1 MHKIIAF
8 IGLLIL
14 AILLPQFSSA
24 YVLGI
29 LVLAGVYVIL
39 VLGLNV
45 CLGFAGQI
53 SAAQA
58 AFWGIGAYTSA
69 IINMRLGLSFWVG
82 FPLAIVITGL
92 VGLGLAIPTIKLKGF
107 YLAMAT
113 IGFQQICFLVFVNWR
128 PVTMGV
134 DGIPNIQRPSIG
146 GYLLRSDRSFYYFL
160 LIWVLIAIIF
170 SLRLE
175 KSKLGRAMK
184 ALRDNQLAAEAMG
197 IDTNK
202 VKCIAF
208 MISAAMS
215 GAAGSLYAHFAR
227 YISPDLFVFSTSTLI
242 ISMLIIG
249 GSGSVAG
256 AILGA
261 ILLVALPESL
271 RFLNNYYMVIYGLG
285 TVLIVIFMP
294 KGLAGLI
301 GRIIEKLKFFLEHG
315 RGREKVNE

>member
-1 MHKIIAF
+1 MQKNKIGAVIGLFIIA
-8 IGLLIL
+8 LVM
-14 AILLPQFSSA
+14 PQFASA

-29 LVLAGVYVIL
+29 MVLAGIYVML

-69 IINMRLGLSFWVG
+69 IVSMRLGLSFWFG
-82 FPLAIVITGL
+82 FPLAIIVSGL
-92 VGLGLAIPTIKLKGF
+92 FGLGLAVPTVKLKGF
-107 YLAMAT
+107 YLTMAT
-113 IGFQQICFLVFVNWR
+113 IGFQQITYLVFVNWR
-128 PVTMGV
+128 PVTLGV
-134 DGIPNIQRPSIG
+134 DGITNIPRPSIAG
-146 GYLLRSDRSFYYFL
+146 FLLSSDRSFYYFL
-160 LIWVLIAIIF
+160 LAWIVVAIVF

-175 KSKLGRAMK
+175 KSKLGRSMK

-197 IDTNK
+197 IDTRK

-208 MISAAMS
+208 MISAAMC

-227 YISPDLFVFSTSTLI
+227 YISPDLFVFRTSTLI

-249 GSGSVAG
+249 GSGSVPG
-256 AILGA
+256 AVLGA

-271 RFLNNYYMVIYGLG
+271 RFLNNYYMVMYGLG
-285 TVLIVIFMP
+285 TVLSVIFMP
-294 KGLAGLI
+294 KGLAGLF
-301 GRIIEKLKFFLEHG
+301 GKLINKFLN
-315 RGREKVNE
+315 RGDGGVQANE